1 MMTPSTLCRKQCAF
15 VLVPPI
21 SRLVENTKP
30 RICPEISR
38 SGQCRVAC
46 SGRLLVVRTPLYIYW
61 AFVVTLTF
69 RSAARANTKCFYN
82 RWYNYLSMLKIILP
96 TVTAV
101 SLCLLA
107 ILLNFMTPATAGPFG
122 ILLVFVFVYLSSFG
136 LVAFFLFGMSRVLSH
151 ILAIVMARKP
161 FSPMSLKKSCI
172 YSSVVSTAPVMLIAL
187 RSVGVVGLYEY
198 LLVVAF
204 IVIGCLY
211 ISKRIV

>member
-1 MMTPSTLCRKQCAF
+1 MLRIII
-15 VLVPPI
+15 PI
-21 SRLVENTKP
+21 
-30 RICPEISR
+30 
-38 SGQCRVAC
+38 
-46 SGRLLVVRTPLYIYW
+46 
-61 AFVVTLTF
+61 
-69 RSAARANTKCFYN
+69 
-82 RWYNYLSMLKIILP
+82 
-96 TVTAV
+96 VTAI
-101 SLCLLA
+101 SLCLLT

-136 LVAFFLFGMSRVLSH
+136 LMVFFLFGISRVLSH

-172 YSSVVSTAPVMLIAL
+172 YSSVISTAPVMLIAL

>member
-1 MMTPSTLCRKQCAF
+1 
-15 VLVPPI
+15 
-21 SRLVENTKP
+21 
-30 RICPEISR
+30 
-38 SGQCRVAC
+38 
-46 SGRLLVVRTPLYIYW
+46 
-61 AFVVTLTF
+61 
-69 RSAARANTKCFYN
+69 
-82 RWYNYLSMLKIILP
+82 
-96 TVTAV
+96 
-101 SLCLLA
+101 
-107 ILLNFMTPATAGPFG
+107 MTPATAGPFG

-136 LVAFFLFGMSRVLSH
+136 LMVFFLFGISRVLSH

-172 YSSVVSTAPVMLIAL
+172 YSSVISTAPVMLIAL